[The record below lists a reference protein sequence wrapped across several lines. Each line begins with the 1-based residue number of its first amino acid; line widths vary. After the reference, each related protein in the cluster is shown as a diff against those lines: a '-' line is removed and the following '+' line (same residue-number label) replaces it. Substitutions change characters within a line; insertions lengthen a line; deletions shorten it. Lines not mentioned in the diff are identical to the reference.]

1 MEKKRLEVARSRYNS
16 KKAQVTIFII
26 LGILLLLALLLVI
39 FVKKEIITF
48 KPEELSLTQK
58 SKVETYL
65 TNCIEQLGE
74 EALLKVG
81 EQGGYVEV
89 PKDILGDASQY
100 LRASPFHVVPYW
112 AYGQNTQIP
121 SLSEMK
127 VGIDKHIRDN
137 LRSCVKNWK
146 SFVGEYDISEKSE
159 LSVNTEIVESKV
171 IFNVHWDLMVKNK
184 AGEVVSEVIDH
195 VTESPIKLKKIQ
207 ETAKLITEKEMAEL
221 KLEDITQD
229 LLALEHP
236 QVPLTGMEISC
247 TKKKWKTDSVKE
259 KFQDMLRI
267 NLRELQIGGTDVI
280 EYPAELP
287 SYKNH
292 YLWNLGDEFKQPQ
305 LAVTFNYENSYPF
318 LFEVYPQKGGMLSS
332 NQIGGGNLLSF
343 FCMQSWKFVY
353 DVSYPVIVTVKD
365 KTTGY
370 NFKFGLTAHLKNNL
384 PDRSDGYV
392 PKSTLMDQTFANYD
406 ATEFC
411 KDARVPMSALTY
423 KLVENDYTGIYY
435 RTPLEKVNLTF
446 TCLYYKCPLGS
457 TTYDFLGKG
466 DVAGLSTNY
475 PYCVGGI
482 LRGQKENYKD
492 DWERVVTESGK
503 EVELNLVP
511 ILKVPSSVIKVVKH
525 PLLKNGKNG
534 KAAIGPATNLKA
546 EDFVTMTI
554 NWDKMNFSQN
564 QSEEQQ
570 AAYGGNLIL
579 ATFGAYGSSSA
590 HEHESKMVISPQLS
604 QSQGKQTALELE
616 SWDFLAETDYTYNL
630 EVMIFEQEEEEGKL
644 LGGYKQKWNVP
655 WNKLSSAKQIVI
667 HVLTLPDATDE
678 EKFDLMQ
685 NLEEKS
691 VLVPVP
697 EIK

>member
-1 MEKKRLEVARSRYNS
+1 MEKKRSEAARSRYNS

-89 PKDILGDASQY
+89 PKDILGDASQH

-112 AYGQNTQIP
+112 AYGPNTRIP

-137 LRSCVKNWK
+137 LRSCVQDWK
-146 SFVGEYDISEKSE
+146 SFVGEYDISEKSD

-207 ETAKLITEKEMAEL
+207 ETAQLITEKEMAEL
-221 KLEDITQD
+221 KLEDLTQD

-247 TKKKWKTDSVKE
+247 TKKKWKMDSVKE

-287 SYKNH
+287 YYQNH

-305 LAVTFNYENSYPF
+305 LAVTFNYENGYPF

-370 NFKFGLTAHLKNNL
+370 NFKFGLTTHLKNNL

-423 KLVENDYTGIYY
+423 KLVENDYTGVYY

-525 PLLKNGKNG
+525 PLLKNGQNG
-534 KAAIGPATNLKA
+534 KETIGPATNINA

-564 QSEEQQ
+564 QSEKEQ

-655 WNKLSSAKQIVI
+655 WNKLSSAKQLVI

-691 VLVPVP
+691 VLVPAP